1 MMMKKLRGILFVC
14 LCLWRVTSVV
24 CGEEPNEGSQ
34 KEIAIRSYPI
44 DDSLGNYVF
53 SAMAAH
59 PNGRIYLGTSIKGR
73 KFAHLVELDPST
85 GQVRGVADMLKVT
98 GQTDKEMVPQS
109 KIHTQIVVDKR
120 GRLWFGTWAEEFRN
134 TSFRNGYPGGHL
146 VSYDPKTALAVDH
159 GILVGPR
166 VEEPKKVSDYGLYL
180 IALDINRDRN
190 ELYILTGDEIRLLV
204 YDITTGQHFTAGIID
219 GPAENLV
226 HYGIRDLKVAADGN
240 VYIFDHW
247 GRIIRYDPERK
258 KLEPLDLWIPGGNGQ
273 VMGLPFQVGIN
284 RSRTRIYGAGASGHR
299 LFELD
304 VSPGKPPRVVD
315 LGPAYE
321 AFTGLETPSLSLVHA
336 VVVAADDRVV
346 YPSTGGKRGEL
357 FMYDPVSGM
366 RSHLGSM
373 RVANVDSSQPVYA
386 SGGWAGCLAPDGTIY
401 FGGVDRGAKKEQLCF
416 FEIRVPVR

>member
-1 MMMKKLRGILFVC
+1 MMMKKLLGFVFAC
-14 LCLWRVTSVV
+14 LCLWRVTTVV
-24 CGEEPNEGSQ
+24 SGEEPNEVSQ
-34 KEIAIRSYPI
+34 KEIAIQSYPI

-85 GQVRGVADMLKVT
+85 GQVRDVADMLKVT

-134 TSFRNGYPGGHL
+134 TSFRKGYPGGHL
-146 VSYDPKTALAVDH
+146 VSYDPKTAQAVDH

-166 VEEPKKVSDYGLYL
+166 VEKPKKVSDYGLYL

-226 HYGIRDLKVAADGN
+226 HYGIRDLKVTADGN

-258 KLEPLDLWIPGGNGQ
+258 KLEPLDLWIPGGK
-273 VMGLPFQVGIN
+273 LPFQVGIN
-284 RSRTRIYGAGASGHR
+284 RSRTRIYGAGASGNR

-315 LGPAYE
+315 LGPAYDT
-321 AFTGLETPSLSLVHA
+321 FTSRGALSLGLVHA
-336 VVVAADDRVV
+336 VVVAADDRVY

-357 FMYDPVSGM
+357 FLYDPATGK

-373 RVANVDSSQPVYA
+373 RVANIDSSQPVYA